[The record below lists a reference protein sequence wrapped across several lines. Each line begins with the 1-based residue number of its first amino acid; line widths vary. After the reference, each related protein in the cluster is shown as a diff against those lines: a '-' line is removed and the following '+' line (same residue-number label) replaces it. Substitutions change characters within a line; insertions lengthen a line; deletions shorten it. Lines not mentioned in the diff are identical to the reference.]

1 MNARISPQVN
11 RHATRHMM
19 ALLAVI
25 LSTSPLLQAAEPPA
39 PAKDPPKTTQPAKA
53 ESPAS
58 IKGESAAPPKAEPA
72 GATKGESAASIEVLP
87 KKLVLQGRL
96 ERGQIVVLRGS
107 PTTATADLTPQARY
121 LPTDPKIVTVNQRGL
136 VTPLANGRTTIT
148 VEVEGQQH
156 NVEVEVAGI
165 EATHGSR
172 FTWHVIPMLNRAG
185 CTGGGCHAS
194 QFGQAGF
201 KLSLLGYAPEQDYP
215 EIATDRIG
223 RRLNLLEPDRS
234 LFLLKPTLQV
244 AHGGGR
250 RFARDSYEYEV
261 LRAWIE
267 DGAPAPPKDPSPVV
281 DLHVVPRER
290 VFQPGQR
297 QQLRVEAVY
306 ADGTRRDVTVYSMFD
321 SQTESVATVD
331 DRGLVEAKGS
341 GQTAVMV
348 RFMGQAKVATIVV
361 PFADKVNLAGFQ
373 PANFIDELVMA
384 RWQRLGLQPVSL
396 CDDATFIRRAF
407 LDAIGTLPPP
417 ERVRAFLADGSPD
430 KREQLVDELLGLTG
444 DPQRDVYVEPF
455 SAYWALKWGDL
466 LRNNRNKI
474 GDGGMWA
481 MYNWLRA
488 AFRENKPIDALVRE
502 IITAQGSVFE
512 VGPANYYKIA
522 TRPEDLAET
531 TAQVFLGI
539 RLACARCHHH
549 PFEVYSQKDYYS
561 LAAFFTRVGT
571 KGSSEF
577 GALGG
582 DTVVVVRRNGAIRH
596 PRTRQVMTPTP
607 LGGQPIETD
616 GVRDLRRPLAEW
628 LTSPENRLFARN
640 IANRTWSYFMG
651 TGLVEPVDDMRATN
665 PASNPPLL
673 DALADYFVEHHFDLR
688 QLMRAIMTSRVYQLD
703 SKAPASLAK
712 EDRFYTHYN
721 VKRLPAEVMLDAV
734 NTVTGTQDKFPG
746 IPAGTR
752 AIELPDPNYA
762 SYFLDTMGR
771 PKRAQAC
778 ECERQS
784 APNLAQV
791 LHLVNGDVVN
801 RKLADGKGRL
811 ARWLADKQLDD
822 AAIAEQLY
830 LLAFSRLP
838 TDAEVATCRQIVESA
853 PNRRE
858 GWQDVMWAVLNSRE
872 FLFNH

>member
-1 MNARISPQVN
+1 MIVQPLPPLLRRISL
-11 RHATRHMM
+11 AGL
-19 ALLAVI
+19 LLAGCCQVGRAD
-25 LSTSPLLQAAEPPA
+25 SP
-39 PAKDPPKTTQPAKA
+39 
-53 ESPAS
+53 
-58 IKGESAAPPKAEPA
+58 PA
-72 GATKGESAASIEVLP
+72 GAGQVVVQPARIALSGA
-87 KKLVLQGRL
+87 L
-96 ERGQIVVLRGS
+96 ERAQLVVTRQAGHRIIEDVT
-107 PTTATADLTPQARY
+107 PTARY
-121 LPTDPKIVTVNQRGL
+121 SSADPAIVAVDSAGL
-136 VTPLANGRTTIT
+136 VRPVANGRTVIA
-148 VEVEGQQH
+148 
-156 NVEVEVAGI
+156 VEVAGQRQSVTVEVSGI
-165 EATHGSR
+165 EGTHGSR
-172 FTWHVIPMLNRAG
+172 FSWHVIPMLNRAG
-185 CTGGGCHAS
+185 CTGGGCHAA

-215 EIATDRIG
+215 EIATDRLG
-223 RRLNLLEPDRS
+223 RRVDLLEPDRS

-250 RFARDSYEYEV
+250 RFSLDSYEYEV
-261 LRAWIE
+261 LRSWIE
-267 DGAPAPPKDPSPVV
+267 DGAPAPPKEMSRVV
-281 DLHVVPRER
+281 DLEILPTER
-290 VFQPGQR
+290 VFRKGET
-297 QQLRVEAVY
+297 QQLRVDAIY
-306 ADGTRRDVTVYSMFD
+306 ADGTRRDVTVFAMYD
-321 SQTESVATVD
+321 SQTESIATVD
-331 DRGLVEAKGS
+331 GRGKVEAHGA
-341 GQTAVMV
+341 GQTAIMV
-348 RFMGQAKVATIVV
+348 RFMGQAKVVTVVV
-361 PFADKVNLAGFQ
+361 PFAERVDLHAFQ
-373 PANFIDELVMA
+373 PANFIDELVLD
-384 RWQRLGLQPVSL
+384 RWQRLGLQPVET

-417 ERVRAFLADGSPD
+417 EKVRAFLADSAPD
-430 KREQLVDELLGLTG
+430 KRRWLVDELLGLTG
-444 DPQRDVYVEPF
+444 DPKRDLYIEEF

-466 LRNNRNKI
+466 LRNNRTKI

-481 MYNWLRA
+481 MYNWLRNS
-488 AFRENKPIDALVRE
+488 FRENKPIDRLVQE

-582 DTVVVVRRNGAIRH
+582 DTVVVVRRNGSIRH
-596 PRTRQVMTPTP
+596 PRTRKVMEPTP
-607 LGGQPIETD
+607 LGGQPVQLD

-628 LTSPENRLFARN
+628 LTSPDNSLFSRN

-665 PASNPPLL
+665 PASNPELL
-673 DALADYFVEHHFDLR
+673 DALAEFFVEHRFDLR
-688 QLMRAIMTSRVYQLD
+688 LLMREIMNSRVYQLK
-703 SKAPASLAK
+703 SEAPAALA
-712 EDRFYTHYN
+712 EETRFYTHYN

-734 NTVTGTQDKFPG
+734 NQVTGTEDKFPG

-771 PKRAQAC
+771 PARAQAC

-791 LHLVNGDVVN
+791 LHLVNGDAVN
-801 RKLADGKGRL
+801 RKIADKGGRL
-811 ARWLADKQLDD
+811 EQWLKDSAMDD
-822 AAIAEQLY
+822 QAIAERLY
-830 LLAFSRLP
+830 LLAFGRFPTADERQACQQLVTGAPSRK
-838 TDAEVATCRQIVESA
+838 
-853 PNRRE
+853 E
-858 GWQDVMWAVLNSRE
+858 GWQDVVWAILNSRE